1 MKITVICT
9 VLLCAL
15 LLLAPGCERK
25 VTNTIVNDGGFAGAD
40 ACMQC
45 HGDDDLA
52 LVAAQAQWANSV
64 HGIGATTILNANV
77 DEGSCERCHTA
88 EGFLAYITGVP
99 FDSSHYSSIGCF
111 TCHAPHTTGT
121 LALRVT
127 APYTLM
133 DGDVFNHGEANLC
146 ANCHHSRRNV
156 NTYVAD
162 SVKLSERYGPHHSN
176 QGDMLNGSGGYE
188 YDGYTYANSPHSN
201 VAADGCIDCH
211 MSPSVGVELGGH
223 TWTMEAET
231 VEGTEQNLVGCNKST
246 CHSPAL
252 EDFDFN
258 GVQTTVVAYLDSLG
272 EALFDVGLVEY
283 SIEESEGGVVD
294 TTFAPT
300 ADRIVKSKDSTGAV
314 YNYMFVKEDRSEGVH
329 NTEYALGLLQSA
341 LNFIRTGDPNG
352 APAAVPSEPSLYSA
366 H

>member
-1 MKITVICT
+1 MKRPVIFT
-9 VLLCAL
+9 VLLGVL
-15 LLLAPGCERK
+15 LLLAIGCERK
-25 VTNTIVNDGGFAGAD
+25 VTNTIVQDHSFTGAD

-45 HGDDDLA
+45 HGDSDLK
-52 LVAAQAQWANSV
+52 LVAAQAQWVNSK
-64 HGIGATTILNANV
+64 HGQGATTILNANV
-77 DEGSCERCHTA
+77 GDGSCERCHTA
-88 EGFLAYITGVP
+88 EGFLAYITGVT

-127 APYTLM
+127 APVTLLNGVAF
-133 DGDVFNHGEANLC
+133 DHGEANLC
-146 ANCHHSRRNV
+146 ATCHHSRRDV
-156 NTYVAD
+156 RSYVAD
-162 SVKLSERYGPHHSN
+162 SVQLSDRFGPHHGP
-176 QGDMLNGSGGYE
+176 QGDMLTGTGGYE
-188 YDGYTYANSPHSN
+188 YAGWTYTNSPHSN

-211 MSPSVGVELGGH
+211 MSPSIGVELGGH
-223 TWTMEAET
+223 TWTMEAVT

-252 EDFDFN
+252 EDFDFH
-258 GVQTTVVAYLDSLG
+258 GVQTTIDAYLDSLG
-272 EALFDVGLVEY
+272 TALFDVGLVEY

-300 ADRIVKSKDSTGAV
+300 ADRVVKSKDSTGAV

-329 NTEYALGLLQSA
+329 NTDYALGLLQSS
-341 LNFIRTGDPNG
+341 LNFIRTGNPST
-352 APAAVPSEPSLYSA
+352 APGVRISRLDTYSS